1 MTLRTIVWKEIWQRP
16 SAVATCVLAI
26 LLGVAALVAIRHI
39 TVFSEQEVGRQL
51 QALGANILVLPQGAS
66 LQDYYSADQNGL
78 TLPEERATQILLA
91 SLAGVERLSPRLCV
105 PVRLEGHS
113 LTLVGILPQAE
124 FQAQAGWGTVTMFQK
139 KAHVGC
145 KATSCGPSPEDKK
158 PEALVTQRTI
168 ETLGDREAIVGADI
182 AQQLWL
188 KPGVSVEMFGEKF
201 SVIAVLP
208 STGTVDDSR
217 VFAHLHTVQK
227 LAKTGEVVSAIEV
240 MGCCDDAAGQLV
252 PQLSQLLPDTRV
264 VTISQVV
271 QTQVGVNRL
280 MARSSVFVLA
290 VLVLVGG
297 ISVASAIA
305 SNVRERRRE
314 IGTLMALGA
323 TPRYISGLFLLK
335 ATWLGL
341 AGGIGGCALGLSLAM
356 TLGPQWAG
364 VYVSPLYD
372 TVAVA
377 TVVALAVTLLAAYW
391 PARQAAQLDPCTC
404 FQEI

>member
-1 MTLRTIVWKEIWQRP
+1 
-16 SAVATCVLAI
+16 
-26 LLGVAALVAIRHI
+26 
-39 TVFSEQEVGRQL
+39 
-51 QALGANILVLPQGAS
+51 
-66 LQDYYSADQNGL
+66 
-78 TLPEERATQILLA
+78 
-91 SLAGVERLSPRLCV
+91 
-105 PVRLEGHS
+105 
-113 LTLVGILPQAE
+113 
-124 FQAQAGWGTVTMFQK
+124 MFQK

-145 KATSCGPSPEDKK
+145 KKASCGPGPEDKK
-158 PEALVTQRTI
+158 PEALATQRTV
-168 ETLGDREAIVGADI
+168 EQLGDREAIVGADV

-188 KPGVSVEMFGEKF
+188 KPGVSVEILGETF
-201 SVIAVLP
+201 TVLAVLP
-208 STGTVDDSR
+208 STGTIDDSR
-217 VFAHLHTVQK
+217 VFAHLHAVQQ

-252 PQLSQLLPDTRV
+252 PQLSQLLPDSRV

-280 MARSSVFVLA
+280 MARSSLFVLA

-297 ISVASAIA
+297 ISVASAIS

-323 TPRYISGLFLLK
+323 TPRFIASLFLLK

-341 AGGIGGCALGLSLAM
+341 AGGIGGCILGLGIAM
-356 TLGPQWAG
+356 ALGPQWAG
-364 VYVSPLYD
+364 VSVSPLVD

-377 TVVALAVTLLAAYW
+377 TVAALMVTLFAAFW

-404 FQEI
+404 FQEV

>member
-1 MTLRTIVWKEIWQRP
+1 MTLRTIVWKEMWQRP

-66 LQDYYSADQNGL
+66 LQNYYAADQNGL
-78 TLPEERATQILLA
+78 TLPEERATEIMLA

-105 PVRLEGHS
+105 PINLEGRP
-113 LTLVGILPQAE
+113 LTLVGILPQSE
-124 FQAQAGWGTVTMFQK
+124 FQAQAAWGSVTMFQK

-145 KATSCGPSPEDKK
+145 KKACSPGSADSG
-158 PEALVTQRTI
+158 PEALATQRSV
-168 ETLGDREAIVGADI
+168 ETLGDREAIVGADV
-182 AQQLWL
+182 AQQLL
-188 KPGVSVEMFGEKF
+188 LGPGVTVEMFGEQF
-201 SVIAVLP
+201 TVSAVLP
-208 STGTVDDSR
+208 STGTIDDSR
-217 VFAHLHTVQK
+217 VFAHLHSVQQ

-252 PQLSQLLPDTRV
+252 PQLSQLLPDARV

-280 MARSSVFVLA
+280 MASSSLFVL
-290 VLVLVGG
+290 VILVLVGG
-297 ISVASAIA
+297 ISVASAIS

-323 TPRYISGLFLLK
+323 TPRFISGLFLLK

-341 AGGIGGCALGLSLAM
+341 AGGIGGCLLGVTLAM
-356 TLGPQWAG
+356 VLGPYWAG
-364 VYVSPLYD
+364 VTVSPLVD
-372 TVAVA
+372 LTVLAIA
-377 TVVALAVTLLAAYW
+377 AALGITLLAAFW
-391 PARQAAQLDPCTC
+391 PSRQASRLDPCTC
-404 FQEI
+404 FQDV

>member
-16 SAVATCVLAI
+16 SAVVTCVLAI
-26 LLGVAALVAIRHI
+26 LFGVAALVAIRHI

-51 QALGANILVLPQGAS
+51 QSLGANILVLPQGAS

-78 TLPEERATQILLA
+78 TLPEERVTEIMMAG
-91 SLAGVERLSPRLCV
+91 LAGVERLSPRLCV
-105 PVRLEGHS
+105 PIRLEGQP

-124 FQAQAGWGTVTMFQK
+124 FQAKAAWETVTLFQK

-145 KATSCGPSPEDKK
+145 KKASCGPKPEDTT
-158 PEALVTQRTI
+158 PEALATQRTI
-168 ETLGDREAIVGADI
+168 EELGDREAIVGAEV
-182 AQQLWL
+182 AQKLLL
-188 KPGVSVEMFGEKF
+188 KPGVSVDLLGEKF
-201 SVIAVLP
+201 KVLAILP
-208 STGTVDDSR
+208 STGTIDDSR
-217 VFAHLHTVQK
+217 VFAHLHTVQQ
-227 LAKTGEVVSAIEV
+227 LAKAGEVVSAIEV

-252 PQLSQLLPDTRV
+252 PQLSQLLPDSRV

-280 MARSSVFVLA
+280 MARSSFFVLT

-297 ISVASAIA
+297 ISVASAIS

-323 TPRYISGLFLLK
+323 TPRFISSLFLLK

-341 AGGIGGCALGLSLAM
+341 AGGIGGCLLGLGLAIV
-356 TLGPQWAG
+356 LGPQWAG
-364 VYVSPLYD
+364 VSVSPLLD
-372 TVAVA
+372 TLIIATVA
-377 TVVALAVTLLAAYW
+377 ALLVTLIAAYW

-404 FQEI
+404 FQEV

>member
-1 MTLRTIVWKEIWQRP
+1 MTLKSIVWKEIWQRP

-26 LLGVAALVAIRHI
+26 LLGVSALVAIRHI
-39 TVFSEQEVGRQL
+39 TVFSEQAVGQQL
-51 QALGANILVLPQGAS
+51 QSLGANILVLPRDAS

-78 TLPEERATQILLA
+78 TLPEERATEIMMAGLT
-91 SLAGVERLSPRLCV
+91 GVERLSPRLCV
-105 PVRLEGHS
+105 PIQLEGHA
-113 LTLVGILPQAE
+113 LTLVGILPQQE
-124 FQAQAGWGTVTMFQK
+124 FEAKAAWDTVTLFQK

-145 KATSCGPSPEDKK
+145 KKAACGPSPDADK
-158 PEALVTQRTI
+158 PEALATQRTV
-168 ETLGDREAIVGADI
+168 ESLGEREAIVGADI
-182 AQQLWL
+182 ARKLLL
-188 KPGVSVEMFGEKF
+188 KSGVSVQMFGEKF
-201 SVIAVLP
+201 KVIAVLP
-208 STGTVDDSR
+208 TTGTIDDSR
-217 VFAHLHTVQK
+217 VFAHLHEVQK

-252 PQLSQLLPDTRV
+252 PELSKLLPDSRV

-280 MARSSVFVLA
+280 MARSSLFVLV

-297 ISVASAIA
+297 ISVASATS

-323 TPRYISGLFLLK
+323 TPWFISSLFLLK

-341 AGGIGGCALGLSLAM
+341 AGGIGGCLVGLALAM
-356 TLGPQWAG
+356 ILGPQWAG
-364 VYVSPLYD
+364 VSVSPLLD
-372 TVAVA
+372 TVAIA
-377 TVVALAVTLLAAYW
+377 TIVALVVTLAAAWW
-391 PARQAAQLDPCTC
+391 PARRAAQLDPCTC